1 MARNWRSSSKRRCEK
16 LGRQV
21 ELPSIDGTHLYL
33 STLPLI
39 CEYCGTALGATKKT
53 RPNLDHRQPISR
65 GGSAGLD
72 NLALS
77 CGSCNRVKGECTAQ
91 EFTELRNTV
100 RSWEDGGKS
109 LFTRLKLGFFR

>member
-21 ELPSIDGTHLYL
+21 ELPSIDDVHAYL
-33 STLPLI
+33 VTLPLI
-39 CEYCGTALGATKKT
+39 CEYCGAILGAAKKC
-53 RPNLDHRQPISR
+53 RPNLDHRQPIAR

-72 NLALS
+72 NLALA
-77 CGSCNRVKGECTAQ
+77 CGGCNRAKGEMTGQ
-91 EFTELRNTV
+91 EFAELRNTV